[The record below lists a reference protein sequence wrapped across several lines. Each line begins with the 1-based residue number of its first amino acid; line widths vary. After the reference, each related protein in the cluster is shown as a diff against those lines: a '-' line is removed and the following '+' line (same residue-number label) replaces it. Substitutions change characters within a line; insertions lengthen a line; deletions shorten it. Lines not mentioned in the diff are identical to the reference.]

1 MSFTAAFLL
10 IAVTVF
16 AMMMGI
22 VLWPLLRKSRAS
34 GESDHANEDAQKSS
48 LQEAILGIDAE
59 AARGEIDASTSDV
72 RKREV
77 LLRARA
83 ESIGSEAT
91 PRALIN
97 AGVNSPIR
105 SALAVC
111 MGLGI
116 AVFASTFY
124 LWLGNPNAMN
134 PAAVTPTV
142 AQNAQVGPAQVAE
155 MVKRLEAKLS
165 VGPPKLEDLTGWKML
180 ARSQM
185 VMQQYGKAVESYRI
199 ALRLVPNT
207 PEVETSLA
215 EALLAQAEGKP
226 SEEAEK
232 LLASAYVRE
241 PTNPKIL
248 WLSAAVAQE
257 RGDKPKAVKFLKEAR
272 ATLAPDAPEI
282 NDIDRFISELS
293 K

>member
-1 MSFTAAFLL
+1 MSATAGFLL
-10 IAVTVF
+10 IAIVMFVAVVF
-16 AMMMGI
+16 LM
-22 VLWPLLRKSRAS
+22 LEPLLRNTRATD
-34 GESDHANEDAQKSS
+34 GRDHANEDAQKTS
-48 LQEAILGIDAE
+48 LQEAIVGIEAE
-59 AARGEIDASTSDV
+59 AARGEIDAPTADV

-83 ESIGSEAT
+83 EYAGAEAA
-91 PRALIN
+91 PRTVVKPN
-97 AGVNSPIR
+97 AR
-105 SALAVC
+105 FAVAAGL
-111 MGLGI
+111 GLGI
-116 AVFASTFY
+116 AAFASVLY

-134 PAAVTPTV
+134 PAVAAPPV
-142 AQNAQVGPAQVAE
+142 AQNGEVGPAQVAE

-165 VGPPKLEDLTGWKML
+165 AGPPKAEDLTGWKML

-185 VMQQYGKAVESYRI
+185 VMQQFGKAVESYRI
-199 ALRLVPNT
+199 ALQLAPNNA
-207 PEVETSLA
+207 EVEANLA

-226 SEEAEK
+226 TEEAEK
-232 LLASAYVRE
+232 LLAAAYGRE
-241 PTNPKIL
+241 PKNPKIL

-282 NDIDRFISELS
+282 KDIDRFISELS